1 MKRFLVNLSAAGLF
15 LAMMMGIG
23 MMAGVVSRAYGD
35 SNGNV
40 IGPNIIAMP
49 SCSTTVTCTLKT
61 LFNVSKYYQSQIC
74 MLVDDTSSTGYASD
88 SINGIWKIQFG
99 WSMPSSAGVNDTMWL
114 PSATVDS
121 IITAKFGTVTAST
134 LDSLGNFIPRL
145 RCVDTLSVSGYAIAY
160 GPVLTNQPYRWARV
174 IWSGH
179 AGNKVGRKILLK
191 ACQFIHPTSRVSN
204 YPAWG
209 W

>member
-1 MKRFLVNLSAAGLF
+1 MITLKDYLEAIDYRITGGSEYQWKCF
-15 LAMMMGIG
+15 
-23 MMAGVVSRAYGD
+23 
-35 SNGNV
+35 
-40 IGPNIIAMP
+40 GPNARYLDCDSP
-49 SCSTTVTCTLKT
+49 ELNVYNVSCV
-61 LFNVSKYYQSQIC
+61 FDVSKYYQSQIC

-99 WSMPSSAGVNDTMWL
+99 WSMPGSAGVNDTMWL